1 MRRRALSLVVFNLLL
16 ALFAST
22 TTATAETKPSCA
34 ACLDTS
40 RAVDRALSKTR
51 GDSSPM
57 MSMGE
62 DSQQQQRRGRSFPV
76 FASEPEVAAA
86 LAEQTCNEV
95 RFPGFSSRFLL
106 SLLFA
111 LYFFWAK
118 EALLQEPKQKKNQQT
133 QRTGPSKTPPILRLT
148 PRRALGPPRRLFPQR
163 VAFFFSFFSFFAFAS
178 TSAAAKAPFLHGGT
192 LRCPERSLQA
202 SRGLGRALEMRSS
215 LEKEEKKR
223 FCFL

>member
-34 ACLDTS
+34 ACQDTS

-118 EALLQEPKQKKNQQT
+118 EALLQEPKQKEATNAKNRSLEDT
-133 QRTGPSKTPPILRLT
+133 ANPAAHSSPRTRPASPTFSSTRRLLLLLLLLLRLRIDDSSSKGSLLA
-148 PRRALGPPRRLFPQR
+148 RRNSAL
-163 VAFFFSFFSFFAFAS
+163 S
-178 TSAAAKAPFLHGGT
+178 
-192 LRCPERSLQA
+192 
-202 SRGLGRALEMRSS
+202 
-215 LEKEEKKR
+215 
-223 FCFL
+223 

>member
-95 RFPGFSSRFLL
+95 PRRHRQSCG
-106 SLLFA
+106 SLLA
-111 LYFFWAK
+111 AHSARLADFFLNAS
-118 EALLQEPKQKKNQQT
+118 PSSSPSSPSSPSHRRQQQ
-133 QRTGPSKTPPILRLT
+133 QRLPSCT
-148 PRRALGPPRRLFPQR
+148 
-163 VAFFFSFFSFFAFAS
+163 
-178 TSAAAKAPFLHGGT
+178 
-192 LRCPERSLQA
+192 
-202 SRGLGRALEMRSS
+202 
-215 LEKEEKKR
+215 EELCVVLSGACR
-223 FCFL
+223 PHEVSGEL

>member
-22 TTATAETKPSCA
+22 TTVTAETKPSCA

-118 EALLQEPKQKKNQQT
+118 EALLQEPKQKEATNAKNRSLEDT
-133 QRTGPSKTPPILRLT
+133 ANPAAHSSPRTRPASPTFSSTRRLLLLLLRLRIDVSSSKGSLLA
-148 PRRALGPPRRLFPQR
+148 RRNSAL
-163 VAFFFSFFSFFAFAS
+163 S
-178 TSAAAKAPFLHGGT
+178 
-192 LRCPERSLQA
+192 
-202 SRGLGRALEMRSS
+202 
-215 LEKEEKKR
+215 
-223 FCFL
+223 

>member
-16 ALFAST
+16 ALFTST

-62 DSQQQQRRGRSFPV
+62 DSQQQQRRGRSFPA

-118 EALLQEPKQKKNQQT
+118 EALLQEPKQKKSNKRKEQV
-133 QRTGPSKTPPILRLT
+133 
-148 PRRALGPPRRLFPQR
+148 PRRHRQSCGSLLAAHSARLADFFLNASPSSSPSSPSSPSHRRQQQQR
-163 VAFFFSFFSFFAFAS
+163 LPSC
-178 TSAAAKAPFLHGGT
+178 T
-192 LRCPERSLQA
+192 
-202 SRGLGRALEMRSS
+202 
-215 LEKEEKKR
+215 EELCVVLSGACR
-223 FCFL
+223 PHEVSGEL

>member
-86 LAEQTCNEV
+86 LTEQTCNEV

-118 EALLQEPKQKKNQQT
+118 EALLQEPKQKEATNAKNRSLEDT
-133 QRTGPSKTPPILRLT
+133 ANPAAHSSPRTRPASPTFSSTRRLLLLLLLLLRLRIDVSSSKGSLLA
-148 PRRALGPPRRLFPQR
+148 RRNSAL
-163 VAFFFSFFSFFAFAS
+163 S
-178 TSAAAKAPFLHGGT
+178 
-192 LRCPERSLQA
+192 
-202 SRGLGRALEMRSS
+202 
-215 LEKEEKKR
+215 
-223 FCFL
+223 